1 MQKKLFGA
9 KNFSEYE
16 KDNLIIESKEHLMKK
31 GSKSKNLISH
41 DIQCIKE
48 KEDDDEDNLS

>member
-16 KDNLIIESKEHLMKK
+16 KDNLIIESKEPLMKK

-41 DIQCIKE
+41 DI
-48 KEDDDEDNLS
+48 

>member
-41 DIQCIKE
+41 DI
-48 KEDDDEDNLS
+48 